1 MMVKEEEEMRL
12 IFSRFSDTL
21 GTAMRIVLIIFCILI
36 VQDSVAQSR
45 VPQQRKFKKDS
56 LVGEEVTSLSRQ
68 QRDVRALFGQI
79 QHGLLNLSLL
89 SSPSLFANQV
99 SVSIRGGE
107 TGYYSANQVLS
118 VLQEYFAGKKPFS
131 FEFSRFEDEGS
142 TPYATG
148 RLTYIAKGNRE
159 SVQVYVSLVQ
169 QEGKW
174 LLGQVNIY

>member
-1 MMVKEEEEMRL
+1 MKERRVMRL
-12 IFSRFSDTL
+12 IFNRISDTL
-21 GTAMRIVLIIFCILI
+21 GVAMKLVLIILCILMA
-36 VQDSVAQSR
+36 QDSVAQSR
-45 VPQQRKFKKDS
+45 VTQQRKFKKDS
-56 LVGEEVTSLSRQ
+56 LVGEEVTSLSQQ

-118 VLQEYFAGKKPFS
+118 VLQEFFAGKKPS
-131 FEFSRFEDEGS
+131 TFEFSRFEDEGP

-148 RLTYIAKGNRE
+148 RLTYIAKANRE

-169 QEGKW
+169 QDGKW